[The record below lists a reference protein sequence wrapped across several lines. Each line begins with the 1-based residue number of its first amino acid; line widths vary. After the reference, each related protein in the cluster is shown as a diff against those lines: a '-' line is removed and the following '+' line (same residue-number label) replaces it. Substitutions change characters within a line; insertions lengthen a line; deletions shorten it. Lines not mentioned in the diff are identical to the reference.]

1 MRCSRDLLHD
11 IEAALIGVICA
22 YEAIA
27 ICLRKTR
34 WTDRVPPI
42 TRVVA
47 PRPLLEIAVC
57 EGLRWHFRRHRRA
70 SR

>member
-1 MRCSRDLLHD
+1 MRNREMLHD
-11 IEAALIGVICA
+11 IEAALIGVICG
-22 YEAIA
+22 YEAAA

-47 PRPLLEIAVC
+47 PRPLLRLAVT
-57 EGLRWHFRRHRRA
+57 EGLRWHFRRYCRA